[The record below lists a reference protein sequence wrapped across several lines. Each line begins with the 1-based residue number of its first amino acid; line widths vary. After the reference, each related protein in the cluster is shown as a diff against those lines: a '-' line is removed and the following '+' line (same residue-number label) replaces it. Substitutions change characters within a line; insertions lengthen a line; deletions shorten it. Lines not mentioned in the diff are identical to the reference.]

1 MADKNGI
8 NMKSSLILTGG
19 LALLAPNLLQ
29 AAGSKGHSAEEKPN
43 VIFMYADD
51 LG

>member
-19 LALLAPNLLQ
+19 LALLAPNLLRGR
-29 AAGSKGHSAEEKPN
+29 A
-43 VIFMYADD
+43 
-51 LG
+51 